1 VSICVIGGLG
11 YVGLVTSAGLAE
23 LGHQVTVVDA
33 DRERLALVRRGQ
45 LPFHEAGLRDLL
57 AAHLASGRLRLADS
71 TADGMR
77 DARMVFIAVA
87 TPSRHDGEAD
97 LSQVIAAAED
107 LARALR
113 RRVIIV
119 VKSTVPLG
127 THQVL
132 QRVLERH
139 GLVEG
144 RDYALVMLPEFL
156 REGNAVYDFFH
167 PTRIVI
173 GGADP
178 EARREV
184 GALFT
189 RLEAPVLE
197 TTFEH
202 AVLIKYASNAFL
214 AMRISFVN
222 ELANLCDAAGADV
235 AEVLRGMSYDPRI
248 GAGYL
253 SPGIGFG
260 GPCLEKDLVSLIR
273 IAEGTGYEPAFL
285 RAIVEKNHH
294 QVRQTVRKALDLL
307 DGDAYARPVAVL
319 GLAFKPGTSDVRNS
333 LAVRIVDRLQRRGA
347 LVRAYDPVATG
358 EARAV
363 LAGITLCDDPYTAA
377 AGADLAVILTAW
389 EEFAALDLARL
400 RRVMA
405 QPRLLDGV
413 NVLDPAAARQAG
425 FVYRGMGRR

>member
-1 VSICVIGGLG
+1 MRICVIGGLG

-23 LGHQVTVVDA
+23 LGHDVTVVDA
-33 DRERLALVRRGQ
+33 DRARLAMVRQGH
-45 LPFHEAGLRDLL
+45 LPFHEVGLRELL
-57 AAHLASGRLRLADS
+57 EAHLATGRLRLADS
-71 TADGMR
+71 IADGVR
-77 DARMVFIAVA
+77 DARMIVIAVA
-87 TPSRHDGEAD
+87 TPPRHDGEAD
-97 LSQVIAAAED
+97 LSQVIAAAEE
-107 LARALR
+107 LARVLQHRA
-113 RRVIIV
+113 VVV

-127 THQVL
+127 THQIL
-132 QRVLERH
+132 RRILERH
-139 GLVEG
+139 GFLEG

-167 PTRIVI
+167 PARIVV

-178 EARREV
+178 EARRQVRE
-184 GALFT
+184 LFT

-235 AEVLRGMSYDPRI
+235 FEVLRGMSYDPRI
-248 GAGYL
+248 GGGYL

-260 GPCLEKDLVSLIR
+260 GPCLEKDIVSLIR
-273 IAEGTGYEPAFL
+273 IAEGTGYEPAFF
-285 RAIVEKNHH
+285 RAIMEKNHH

-347 LVRAYDPVATG
+347 VVRAHDPVANG
-358 EARAV
+358 EARSV
-363 LAGITLCDDPYTAA
+363 LPTVALCDDAYTAA
-377 AGADLAVILTAW
+377 AGADLTVILTAW
-389 EEFAALDLARL
+389 DEFRRLDLARL

-405 QPRLLDGV
+405 QPRLLDAV
-413 NVLDPAAARQAG
+413 NVLDPGAARDAG